1 MNSPLVLPVTLI
13 IAGVLA
19 FMATTG
25 LLPPALFRLWPVL
38 FVILGIVGLL
48 SLTSEELDTPS
59 SKPAKK
65 AAKSKPAAKKTAAS
79 ATKKVAAKS
88 TAKTAKKKTA
98 PKKTAAKAT
107 KKSTRKSK

>member
-1 MNSPLVLPVTLI
+1 MNSPLILPVTLA

-25 LLPPALFRLWPVL
+25 LLPATLFRLWPIV

-48 SLTSEELDTPS
+48 SLSSEELEMSD

-65 AAKSKPAAKKTAAS
+65 KSSAKKTTASAKKTAPAKKVS
-79 ATKKVAAKS
+79 KAAAKTKATKSAKTS
-88 TAKTAKKKTA
+88 KTSARKTAKKK
-98 PKKTAAKAT
+98 
-107 KKSTRKSK
+107 